1 MGGRHIEDHKNW
13 IGARPSHAPLPEV
26 GGKMMQEHSADGF
39 GELSTYEDTTEQ
51 IKEQQMMNKKKVQ
64 GHPRQHLHRN

>member
-26 GGKMMQEHSADGF
+26 GGKMMQEHSATGF
-39 GELSTYEDTTEQ
+39 GELSVYEDTTGQ
-51 IKEQQMMNKKKVQ
+51 IKSQQEMNKMKVHSH
-64 GHPRQHLHRN
+64 GRKNMHRN